1 MNTAN
6 YLVMILVAGFLALA
20 GCGKSG
26 DQAPPA
32 PAGVIDLG
40 ALQQAFPSAGPEVQK
55 SFDKI
60 RFATR
65 YRQFPL
71 ALVELDKLARMPG
84 LTDAQKK
91 AVNDL
96 IEQVKQTMNAAAAKP
111 AQ

>member
-1 MNTAN
+1 MNMTN
-6 YLVMILVAGFLALA
+6 YLLMILFAGVLALA
-20 GCGKSG
+20 GCSKSS

-32 PAGVIDLG
+32 PSGVIDLG
-40 ALQQAFPSAGPEVQK
+40 ALQQAFPSGGPEVQK

-71 ALVELDKLARMPG
+71 ALAELDKLAQMPG

-96 IEQVKQTMNAAAAKP
+96 IEQVKQTMSTAAAKP

>member
-1 MNTAN
+1 MRVSN
-6 YLVMILVAGFLALA
+6 YLLMSLTVGVLTLV
-20 GCGKSG
+20 GCGKAG

-32 PAGVIDLG
+32 AAGAIDLA
-40 ALQQAFPSAGPEVQK
+40 ALQQAFTSAGPEVQS

-60 RFATR
+60 RFAVR
-65 YRQFPL
+65 YRQLPL
-71 ALVELDKLARMPG
+71 ALAELDKLARMPG

-96 IEQVKQTMNAAAAKP
+96 TEQVKQTMNAGAKP